1 MRPVD
6 KLTDDDRAELRRL
19 CGLCPDL
26 ATIRDL
32 ANGFAELVRTRGGQ
46 RLTAW
51 VEQAEQATITEIRSF
66 ANGLRPNFSVA
77 DVEALG
83 ERITAEV
90 IAPILVTD
98 TTAGGTFVTVGASVG
113 AAAGVPAEADRV
125 LHDADLAMY
134 RCKNA
139 RRAPVPAT

>member
-1 MRPVD
+1 MYGHHAG
-6 KLTDDDRAELRRL
+6 DRVLVTVAQR
-19 CGLCPDL
+19 L
-26 ATIRDL
+26 ATLLGTTGTVARLGGDE
-32 ANGFAELVRTRGGQ
+32 FAVI
-46 RLTAW
+46 
-51 VEQAEQATITEIRSF
+51 V
-66 ANGLRPNFSVA
+66 PNVSVA

-83 ERITAEV
+83 ERVTAEV